1 MNMQLVILVVVLIL
15 AIAVVAW
22 SIRWHI
28 AEVHEDEAAWDAL
41 IERVRGGES

>member
-1 MNMQLVILVVVLIL
+1 MTQLVILVVLMVL

-28 AEVHEDEAAWDAL
+28 AEIREDEAAWDAL